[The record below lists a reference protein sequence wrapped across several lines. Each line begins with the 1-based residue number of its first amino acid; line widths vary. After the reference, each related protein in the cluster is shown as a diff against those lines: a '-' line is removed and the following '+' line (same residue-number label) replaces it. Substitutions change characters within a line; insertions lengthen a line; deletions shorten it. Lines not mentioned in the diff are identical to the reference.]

1 MPPSVSASGGKDV
14 SDETTT
20 AKTDRAASKER
31 TFLCLVDSSEE
42 FGPTLRFACARA
54 NNTGGRIALLYVI
67 EPAEFQ
73 HWLGVGDRMQAESRE
88 EAEEMCQVVSD
99 VVVRRTD
106 KIPVVY
112 IREGK
117 AHEVIMELAEEEP
130 NISVLVLGS
139 SAGDDGP
146 GPLVSHIVNKMA
158 GKFALPITI
167 VPGGL
172 TDEEIDSIT

>member
-1 MPPSVSASGGKDV
+1 MSE
-14 SDETTT
+14 ETTT
-20 AKTDRAASKER
+20 DDAPTPER
-31 TFLCLVDSSEE
+31 VFLCMVDSSEE
-42 FGPTLRFACARA
+42 FGPTLRYACARA
-54 NNTGGRIALLYVI
+54 NNTGGRVALLYVI

-88 EAEEMCQVVSD
+88 EAEEMCQIVSD
-99 VVVRRTD
+99 VVMRRTH
-106 KIPVVY
+106 KMPVIY
-112 IREGK
+112 IRDGS
-117 AHEVIMELAEEEP
+117 AHEVVMQLVEEEP

-139 SAGDDGP
+139 STGGDGP

-172 TDEEIDSIT
+172 TDEQIDSIT

>member
-1 MPPSVSASGGKDV
+1 V
-14 SDETTT
+14 SDEPTTNDT
-20 AKTDRAASKER
+20 KNDTTSDAAADER

-54 NNTGGRIALLYVI
+54 NNTGGRISMLYVI

-99 VVVRRTD
+99 VVMRRTG
-106 KIPVVY
+106 KMPTIY
-112 IREGK
+112 IRDGK
-117 AHEVIMELAEEEP
+117 AHEVIMDLAEEEP
-130 NISVLVLGS
+130 SLSVLVLGS
-139 SAGDDGP
+139 STGDNGP